1 MYKGDKM
8 YRVAI
13 VEDEAGYR
21 EQVRDYIEKYG
32 EEHHLTFEI
41 VLYEDGRE
49 IVADAEH
56 VFDIIFFDIEMG
68 EMNGMEAA
76 GEIRRRDEN
85 VVIVFITNM
94 AQYAIE
100 GYSVGA
106 LDFVLKPIDYY
117 GFSFRMTR
125 ALERV
130 KRKETLEIVLQTATG
145 IRRVDSGDIWYVEI
159 DKRILYF
166 HTNSGRY
173 SMRGTMQKAEEMLR
187 DYHFVK
193 CNHWYLVN
201 LKYVTEIQDNIVMVA
216 GNPLEISR
224 RNRTAFVRAVT
235 DYIGGL

>member
-41 VLYEDGRE
+41 VMYEDGRE
-49 IVADAEH
+49 IVEDGEH
-56 VFDIIFFDIEMG
+56 VFDIIFFDIEME

-76 GEIRRRDEN
+76 GAIRQRDEN

-145 IRRVDSGDIWYVEI
+145 IRRVGSGDIWYVEI
-159 DKRILYF
+159 DNRILYF

-201 LKYVTEIQDNIVMVA
+201 LKYVTEIQDNIVIVA